1 LPPSLAPDTNPNRSK
16 VAVEPDRFSSTPP
29 AQKHLR
35 NTKGLLVCERAQ
47 EEKRNGHNGSYRK
60 GGRALCA
67 KESSSM
73 ELKHTVFFFVFFFFF
88 FFFNNNNN
96 NPTSLLLRLLRFFC
110 LCEKTSENSSKN
122 PPAQ

>member
-1 LPPSLAPDTNPNRSK
+1 LPPALARDTNTKRSK
-16 VAVEPDRFSSTPP
+16 AAVELDRFSSSSSSSNKSIGE
-29 AQKHLR
+29 A
-35 NTKGLLVCERAQ
+35 KGLLVCEREQ
-47 EEKRNGHNGSYRK
+47 GEKRNGHNGSYRK

-88 FFFNNNNN
+88 FFNNNN
-96 NPTSLLLRLLRFFC
+96 NPTSLLLLLRFFY

-122 PPAQ
+122 PQAE